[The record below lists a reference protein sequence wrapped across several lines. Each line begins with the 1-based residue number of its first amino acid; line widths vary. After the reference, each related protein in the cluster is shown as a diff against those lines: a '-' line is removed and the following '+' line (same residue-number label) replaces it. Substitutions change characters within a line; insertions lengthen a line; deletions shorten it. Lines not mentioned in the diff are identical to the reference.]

1 VKAKMEKAINGIH
14 HITVMSSD
22 PQANYDFYTQT
33 LGMRFIKKTVNFDAP
48 DVYHLYYADEVGTP
62 GTVLTFF
69 LFPDSRRGKRGTGE
83 ITVISFS
90 VPSNSLQYWMERF
103 ANLRIDFDSPKK
115 KYGYE
120 FLSLL
125 DPDGMKI
132 EIVADPNVDS
142 ILGWYNGDVSPEH
155 SIRKFFG
162 STFYLNDS
170 KATEELLSG
179 VMGAKLIPSE
189 RKIKRYAL
197 GERDSLS
204 LVDIIEDENAPRAVG
219 GAGTVHHIA
228 WRTASDEEQLNWRE
242 KILEHGFYPTKI
254 IDRNYFHSI
263 YFREPGGIL
272 FEIATDQPG
281 FMIDESF
288 ENLGTDLKLPAW
300 HEPKRKLIEQILVP
314 LKTRTFIKQN

>member
-1 VKAKMEKAINGIH
+1 MEKTINGIH
-14 HITVMSSD
+14 HITVMASD
-22 PQANYDFYTQT
+22 PQANYDFYTQI

-69 LFPDSRRGKRGTGE
+69 PFPDARRGKRGTGE

-90 VPSNSLQYWMERF
+90 VTSNSLQYWMERF
-103 ANLRIDFDSPKK
+103 ANLGIEFNGPKSK
-115 KYGYE
+115 FGYE
-120 FLSLL
+120 FISLL

-132 EIVADPNVDS
+132 EIVADKNVDS
-142 ILGWYNGDVSPEH
+142 ILGWYNGEISPEH

-162 STFYLNDS
+162 TTFYLKDS
-170 KATEELLSG
+170 KATEGLLSG
-179 VMGAKLIPSE
+179 IMGAKLISAE
-189 RKIKRYAL
+189 GKIKRYSL
-197 GERDSLS
+197 GEKESLS
-204 LVDIIEDENAPRAVG
+204 FVDIIEDANAPRAIG

-228 WRTASDEEQLNWRE
+228 WRTANDEEQLDWRE
-242 KILEHGFYPTKI
+242 KVLANGLYPTEMV
-254 IDRNYFHSI
+254 DRNYFHSI

-281 FMIDESF
+281 FMVDESF
-288 ENLGTDLKLPAW
+288 ENLGTELKLPEW

-314 LKTRTFIKQN
+314 LKTRTFVKQN